1 MTSESSIKRYIVD
14 SMHEGGGYAR
24 RFEDQYTV
32 GTYDMILIP
41 FGLPAFFTEVKI
53 IRDHVFSPTSRQAIE
68 LQRINDVAGQ
78 SGHVIPL
85 MIGWREGV
93 FYFSRPKIRIN
104 RIDCFSV
111 TTSDMPFYKQLT
123 LYYYSQKDSRNES

>member
-1 MTSESSIKRYIVD
+1 VTSESSIKRDMVK

-41 FGLPAFFTEVKI
+41 LGLPAFFAEVKI
-53 IRDHVFSPTSRQAIE
+53 IKDHVFGPTPRQAIE
-68 LQRINDVAGQ
+68 LQRIIDAAGQ
-78 SGHVIPL
+78 SGHVIAV
-85 MIGWREGV
+85 MIGWKDGV
-93 FYFSRPKIRIN
+93 FYFSRPKMRIN

-123 LYYYSQKDSRNES
+123 LYYYSQKGQPK